1 MEEKN
6 IPAENSS
13 DALDLSAL
21 SSLSLEP
28 SWASGEKAKKIS
40 VDRSLRDARHRGEKP
55 FRRGHSPR
63 SESRP
68 PRGNADSANFTGTP
82 TPRRND
88 FRHGKK
94 SGEHFHG
101 KPHGRIEHLTP
112 PRVVD
117 VSFFPEEKPFAVL
130 SEAIKKS
137 ARTYELFEIANLI
150 LEKPERFVVA
160 IKPFSGKKFF
170 GKNDAKKSAPAPAES
185 VPAEPAK
192 EDKRRFFVC
201 VPDGMPFL
209 SESDALAY
217 VFDNFAEKFFDIE
230 TVEVDPPKGNF
241 TMIAK
246 CGFSGE
252 LLAPPNY
259 HGYQQILRD
268 FHAANFPKMPFEKFL
283 SRIETVKD
291 AAAVET
297 WLAKMKSVV
306 RYTIKDRKDGEPETL
321 DGAGAAKAFLA
332 TNRKTAAVRE
342 TSSVHIPGKLLERM
356 PMNPMK
362 TSIEAELAA
371 QRRFPLNTANF
382 LRGRLRHSGF
392 ALFKRGSKG
401 VTLVCSVRR
410 KFRTPESVFSD
421 TIQRVFD
428 FLEKNPNTKIQ
439 DLPKK
444 MLGLDDVPAAT
455 ENAVPAENSPASVPA
470 PDSEAQ
476 ISELL
481 VTVRWLVLEG
491 YVSELSD
498 GSLFT
503 YPKMSAAQAKVAA
516 KSEEASASP
525 LPVSELS
532 EALAETPAE
541 LELPASQDVPAKDFE
556 ESSVPATSAEEKS
569 ETNA

>member
-28 SWASGEKAKKIS
+28 SWASGEKKEKIS
-40 VDRSLRDARHRGEKP
+40 IGRSFRDDRRRGEKP
-55 FRRGHSPR
+55 FRRER
-63 SESRP
+63 S
-68 PRGNADSANFTGTP
+68 PRGNANSENSTGTP
-82 TPRRND
+82 NSRHND

-94 SGEHFHG
+94 SGERFHG
-101 KPHGRIEHLTP
+101 KPHGRIEHLPP

-117 VSFFPEEKPFAVL
+117 VSFFPEEKPFSVL

-160 IKPFSGKKFF
+160 IKPFSGKKPF
-170 GKNDAKKSAPAPAES
+170 GKNDAKKTVPAPADS

-192 EDKRRFFVC
+192 EDKRRFFVS

-230 TVEVDPPKGNF
+230 TVEIDPPKGNF

-268 FHAANFPKMPFEKFL
+268 FHVANFSKMPFEKFL

-291 AAAVET
+291 TDAIET
-297 WLAKMKSVV
+297 WLSKMKSVV

-332 TNRKTAAVRE
+332 TNRKTSAVRE
-342 TSSVHIPGKLLERM
+342 TPTVHIPGKLLERM

-371 QRRFPLNTANF
+371 QRRFPLDTANF

-401 VTLVCSVRR
+401 VTLVCAVRR

-421 TIQRVFD
+421 AIQRVFD

-444 MLGLDDVPAAT
+444 MLGLDDVPATT
-455 ENAVPAENSPASVPA
+455 ENAAPAENSNAENAPSAVPE
-470 PDSEAQ
+470 PDAEAQ

-503 YPKMSAAQAKVAA
+503 YPKMSVAQAKVAA
-516 KSEEASASP
+516 KSDEVPASP
-525 LPVSELS
+525 SPANELS
-532 EALAETPAE
+532 EALDGTPTEAESPAN
-541 LELPASQDVPAKDFE
+541 QDVPA
-556 ESSVPATSAEEKS
+556 TSDEEKS
-569 ETNA
+569 KTNV